1 MVTSRRC
8 GSPAMCRDC
17 RTHYTSA
24 FYRCSNSKSKSVGN
38 AQGMSAG
45 RPPGV
50 PWACAGRRRVVR
62 GFLSLFDQP
71 AVPSGERAEPMTAR
85 IPGVNHRPLE
95 VQSRKMKPIFSVHAG
110 EYLTG
115 SHIEK
120 NFRHV
125 NLWVPAKD
133 RGIDLLVSD
142 SANHD
147 TVSLQVKFSKDFL
160 VAHMQRQAPEFQRR
174 LRACGWWT
182 LNSEKVRR
190 SPADYWVFV
199 LQGFANKSVDYV
211 VIPPREL
218 LRRLHGIHHGRQKLW
233 QVYLWVTK
241 TDRCWET
248 RDLSKGDKLLIA
260 DDKFSNPRR
269 DFSKYL
275 DAWKPVE
282 RLNKA

>member
-1 MVTSRRC
+1 
-8 GSPAMCRDC
+8 
-17 RTHYTSA
+17 
-24 FYRCSNSKSKSVGN
+24 
-38 AQGMSAG
+38 
-45 RPPGV
+45 
-50 PWACAGRRRVVR
+50 
-62 GFLSLFDQP
+62 
-71 AVPSGERAEPMTAR
+71 
-85 IPGVNHRPLE
+85 
-95 VQSRKMKPIFSVHAG
+95 MKPIFSVHAG

-120 NFRHV
+120 EFRHV

-133 RGIDLLVSD
+133 TGIDLLVSD
-142 SANHD
+142 RANRK
-147 TVSLQVKFSKDFL
+147 TVTLQVKFSKDFL
-160 VAHMQRQAPEFQRR
+160 VAHMQRQAPEFQQK

-218 LRRLHGIHHGRQKLW
+218 LRRLHGIHHEKPQMW

-241 TDRCWET
+241 TERCWAT
-248 RDLSKGDKLLIA
+248 RDLTKGDRLRIA
-260 DDKFSNPRR
+260 GGSYSNVSR

-275 DAWKPVE
+275 NAWDAVE
-282 RLNKA
+282 RLNRSWRD